1 MSKNVIQ
8 KLITEQV
15 NELTKTVNDLEKRAR
30 KVIQEGKKSK
40 TVKDL
45 TKKVSDLT
53 KKVQKDPRLQLLVKI
68 KNEAM
73 KAHFLDQ
80 YLPVRKKDLK
90 SLENKLTTINKKL
103 DDSNICPHCLPL
115 TKSIWAS
122 HIGKILPKEKGIDVM
137 IAIDMICKSIIQK
150 ECDCCILVSGDADF
164 LPSLDIINNAGFKV
178 CSSAP
183 LKGYSYEL
191 RQKYPNF
198 ILDKDF
204 LQSSCSKSSAK
215 T

>member
-1 MSKNVIQ
+1 MSKNAIQ

-45 TKKVSDLT
+45 AKKVSDLT
-53 KKVQKDPRLQLLVKI
+53 KRVQKDPRLQLLVKI

-73 KAHFLDQ
+73 KANFLDQ

-103 DDSNICPHCLPL
+103 DDLNQ
-115 TKSIWAS
+115 K
-122 HIGKILPKEKGIDVM
+122 PK
-137 IAIDMICKSIIQK
+137 
-150 ECDCCILVSGDADF
+150 
-164 LPSLDIINNAGFKV
+164 N
-178 CSSAP
+178 
-183 LKGYSYEL
+183 
-191 RQKYPNF
+191 
-198 ILDKDF
+198 
-204 LQSSCSKSSAK
+204 
-215 T
+215 